1 MKIRIKKMR
10 ENAKLPEF
18 KGGNW
23 IDTYVS
29 KIGFISNAIGEFDF
43 DNIIYPTDTELFKNL
58 ESEGSDDML
67 LGYGGCRYDTNNT
80 LQYSMGDIII
90 LKLGFALELPK
101 GKELHLLS
109 RSGTFRKY
117 GLILTNGM
125 GIGDDT
131 YIGDNDEYMAMMY
144 ATRAGSVSLD
154 DRLIQIKIEDAM
166 PKVEFEEV
174 EMFGNTDIGGYGSTG
189 R

>member
-23 IDTYVS
+23 MDTYVS
-29 KIGFISNAIGEFDF
+29 QAGFVAQKNEYEPTCGEFTF
-43 DNIIYPTDTELFKNL
+43 DDIVWWNENKPTT
-58 ESEGSDDML
+58 
-67 LGYGGCRYDTNNT
+67 
-80 LQYSMGDIII
+80 YSYCKGDIII
-90 LKLGFALELPK
+90 LKLGFAIELPK
-101 GKELHLLS
+101 GKELHLLP

-117 GLILTNGM
+117 GLILTNSM

-131 YIGDNDEYMAMMY
+131 YIGDNDEYMVMMY
-144 ATRAGSVSLD
+144 ATREGSVSID

-166 PKVEFEEV
+166 PEIQFDEV
-174 EMFGNTDIGGYGSTG
+174 EMFGNEDRGGYGSTG